1 MLARLRQVATNKNY
15 FDVRKNLE
23 KKKGCFVCYPRATP
37 NRSQIN
43 FILLPGVGLQVD
55 GQRIATP

>member
-23 KKKGCFVCYPRATP
+23 KKKVVLYAIPELPRTDP
-37 NRSQIN
+37 K
-43 FILLPGVGLQVD
+43 
-55 GQRIATP
+55 